1 MFTTY
6 ARCPLDNA
14 KWRRYVRVVSEDQ
27 TLVDNNALG
36 YSQVSAQVTANTRN
50 ACGRLAVVT
59 R

>member
-1 MFTTY
+1 M
-6 ARCPLDNA
+6 
-14 KWRRYVRVVSEDQ
+14 RVVSEDQ